1 MAERHDGSMLH
12 DGDAS
17 RRVRRAA
24 PGEQRPRTTLPEDR
38 FDRLPRRPRVGV
50 HRLVARPRR
59 FWQYLVASLLAIA
72 VLTGAGILA
81 MQSIGTSVPSLIDQE
96 DSGASTEQQV
106 KPVIDPEASI
116 AVLNGTETPG
126 LEASVGQVIADNG
139 WGQIGFTEVAATS
152 DVQIS
157 AVFYA
162 SPEDEAAA
170 LGLAK
175 ELGGVSTYLND
186 EYSRY
191 GVRLVVLLGSD
202 YAGPGLP

>member
-1 MAERHDGSMLH
+1 M
-12 DGDAS
+12 
-17 RRVRRAA
+17 
-24 PGEQRPRTTLPEDR
+24 
-38 FDRLPRRPRVGV
+38 GV

-59 FWQYLVASLLAIA
+59 FWQYLVAALLGIA

-81 MQSIGTSVPSLIDQE
+81 MQSIGASVPSFLDR
-96 DSGASTEQQV
+96 GAGGAPTVQQA
-106 KPVIDPEASI
+106 KPELDPEASI
-116 AVLNGTETPG
+116 AVLNGTATPG
-126 LEASVGQVIADNG
+126 LEASVGQAITDNG

-162 SPEDEAAA
+162 SPDDEAAA

-175 ELGGVSTYLND
+175 ELGGVSTYQND
-186 EYSRY
+186 EYDRY